1 MNLSRRAKILSAF
14 AVLLMVSPFVTA
26 ATKYITD
33 EFEVTLRSGTS
44 TSNSIVRMLSSG
56 EAVTLLEQNLA
67 SKYSLVETA
76 DQKKGYILSR
86 FLVDAVPA
94 KDQLSELKTT
104 VQSQSSLLSEQKLQ
118 IQQQLEII
126 DQTGADNAV
135 LKQTLIATEQQ
146 LSEIKSAAEN
156 TLSILD
162 RNRKL
167 EATLTEL
174 VVEKDRLSA
183 ENLKLKDSTKMD
195 YLIRGAIISFIAF
208 LIGIVITRIRWR
220 KQDGWGSY

>member
-1 MNLSRRAKILSAF
+1 MNLFRCTQILFAF
-14 AVLLMVSPFVTA
+14 AALTMISPFVTA
-26 ATKYITD
+26 STKYITD

-56 EAVTLLEQNLA
+56 DTVTLLEQNLA
-67 SKYSLVETA
+67 SKYSLVETT

-86 FLVDAVPA
+86 FLVDTVPA
-94 KDQLSELKTT
+94 KDQLIDLSST
-104 VQSQSSLLSEQKLQ
+104 VQRQSSLLGEQKLQ

-126 DQTGADNAV
+126 DQERADNAL
-135 LKQTLIATEQQ
+135 LKQTLLATEQQ
-146 LSEIKSAAEN
+146 LSKIKSAAEN

-167 EATLTEL
+167 EATMTEL

-183 ENLKLKDSTKMD
+183 ENLKLKDSTKMN
-195 YLIRGAIISFIAF
+195 YLIRGAIISLVAF

>member
-104 VQSQSSLLSEQKLQ
+104 VQSQSSLLSEQTLQ